1 MDYTQYNRICEQV
14 WYNDDTKELES
25 LVKEIKKAGVDKDK
39 LPVLGQWREDKQTKK
54 YIVTVGSIKA
64 EILKEGGGSEKL
76 KRACER
82 LFEKQNG

>member
-14 WYNDDTKELES
+14 WYNDDTKELKS
-25 LVKEIKKAGVDKDK
+25 LVKEIKKAKVDKDAI
-39 LPVLGQWREDKQTKK
+39 PVLGQWREEKQTKK

-64 EILKEGGGSEKL
+64 EILKECGGSEKL